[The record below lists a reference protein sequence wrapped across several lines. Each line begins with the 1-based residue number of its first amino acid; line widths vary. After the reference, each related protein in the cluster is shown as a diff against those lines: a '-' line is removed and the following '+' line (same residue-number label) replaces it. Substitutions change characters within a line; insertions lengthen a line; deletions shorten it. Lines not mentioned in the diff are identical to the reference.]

1 MEIQVKKDIFEHG
14 LYCAA
19 AMKCG
24 SCILRGKAAWSN
36 ALAREFALRC
46 ILTAGCP
53 ADAALLLASRDN
65 LGGHFVMQASSAS

>member
-1 MEIQVKKDIFEHG
+1 MEIQVRKDIFELG

-24 SCILRGKAAWSN
+24 GYNLRGKAAWSSVH
-36 ALAREFALRC
+36 AKEFAPHC

-53 ADAALLLASRDN
+53 ADAALWFASRAN

>member
-1 MEIQVKKDIFEHG
+1 MEVQLRKDIFELD

-24 SCILRGKAAWSN
+24 GCNLRGKAAWSS
-36 ALAREFALRC
+36 AHAKEFALRC

-53 ADAALLLASRDN
+53 ADAALWLASRAN